1 MIRSIL
7 LLVLAALAAPAVAAP
22 SPAAFA
28 PAPCK
33 FEGVKASWAKQHR
46 IECGWLQVRES
57 RDKPD
62 SRTLKLWVAIARAE
76 AADKRDDPI
85 FYLNGGPGVA
95 TVDYFFP
102 HVLTNPQSKTW
113 PAFRKDRDL
122 VFLDQRGSGRSEP
135 AFCPELNQTLGQ
147 VLKDAPPAR
156 EALDRSK
163 AAYAACRVKMLAQG
177 MDFAAYNSTTTV
189 EDAEDLRRALGI
201 GQWNIYG
208 ISYGSLVGMEYLR
221 RHPESLRAAILDSVY
236 PPNSPNGA
244 EQITSTARSYE
255 AVQRACGLDP
265 GCRENFPDILG
276 TLRRAVERLNAAPL
290 MRPAGGRITGD
301 TLRGIVWMMLVR
313 SQTVPWVPLALE
325 RAAAGDEAVIR
336 KLDEQFGGL
345 DGGFGDISMG
355 QNMAIWCY
363 EVVGGRT
370 ADTVRLALDRYPYL
384 AARDA
389 IASELDETCN
399 AWQPERASLAFQ
411 APVHSEVPTLLYGG
425 EFDPATPYDDAVLAA
440 RNLPNSTLVYARGA
454 SHASF
459 TLDDCTRGIAHAFL
473 AEPLKQPDLAC
484 LAQRKDTVFPT
495 EGLMEFLTSQGG

>member
-1 MIRSIL
+1 MRIL
-7 LLVLAALAAPAVAAP
+7 LCMILLALPMLAGAGEAVP
-22 SPAAFA
+22 VFQPAA
-28 PAPCK
+28 CK
-33 FEGVKASWAKQHR
+33 FAGVPANWANKNR

-62 SRTLKLWVAIARAE
+62 SRMLKLWVAIARAE

-85 FYLNGGPGVA
+85 LYLNGGPGVA

-113 PAFRKDRDL
+113 PVFRKERDL
-122 VFLDQRGSGRSEP
+122 VFLDQRGSGRSDP

-163 AAYAACRVKMLAQG
+163 AAYAACRTKMLAQG
-177 MDFAAYNSTTTV
+177 MDFTAYNSSTTV

-255 AVQRACGLDP
+255 AVQRACTLDP
-265 GCRENFPDILG
+265 GCRERFPDILG
-276 TLRRAVERLNAAPL
+276 TLRQAVERLNAAPL
-290 MRPAGGRITGD
+290 IRPEGGRITGD
-301 TLRGIVWMMLVR
+301 TLRGIAWMMLVR
-313 SQTVPWVPLALE
+313 SKTVPWVPLALE

-336 KLDEQFGGL
+336 KLDDQFGGL

-363 EVVGGRT
+363 EVVGGART
-370 ADTVRLALDRYPYL
+370 AETVRLALQRYPYL

-411 APVHSEVPTLLYGG
+411 TPVHSEVPTLLYGG

-440 RNLPNSTLVYARGA
+440 RNLPNATLVYARGA

-459 TLDDCTRGIAHAFL
+459 TLDECTRGIAHAFL
-473 AEPLKQPDLAC
+473 ATPSEQPDLAC
-484 LAQRKDTVFPT
+484 LARRKDTVFPT
-495 EGLMEFLTSQGG
+495 EGLMAFLTSQEG